1 MTPRTCLRGC
11 APALLAAVLA
21 GCGGDAAQEVR
32 FWALG
37 REGEVVQR
45 LMADFT
51 RRNPGIAVK
60 VQQIPW
66 TAAHEKLL
74 TAFVGDASPD
84 LAQVGNTWLPEFAA
98 LRAIEDLSPYLDNRR
113 VVRADNFFPGVW
125 ATNTIAGRVLGVPWY
140 VDTRVLF
147 YRKDILAQ
155 AGIVEPPRTW
165 DEWRDAMERIKRT
178 VGPER
183 FAILLPVDEWAQLVV
198 LAMQAG
204 SPLLRDGD
212 RFGAFRGPEFRRAL
226 EFYVALFRDRLAPA
240 LDRNQVANL
249 YQQFAEGHFAMYIT
263 GPWNLGEFR
272 RRLPAALQDGWATA
286 PLAAVR
292 AEDWPGIS
300 LAGGSSLVMFRSSR
314 RKDAAWKIVEYLSE
328 PAQQV
333 AFYRATGDLPA
344 HRGAWEDPA
353 LAGDSRTRAFFTQ
366 LEHVRPVPKIPEW
379 EQIAQRTAELAEQAL
394 RGRMSIDEAVTALDR
409 DVDRMLDKR
418 RWLLARASRVRP

>member
-1 MTPRTCLRGC
+1 VRPRTRLRGG
-11 APALLAAVLA
+11 PLALLVAVLA
-21 GCGGDAAQEVR
+21 GCGGDAAQPVR

-98 LRAIEDLSPYLDNRR
+98 LRAIEDLSPHLDNGT

-165 DEWRDAMERIKRT
+165 DEWRGAMERIKRT
-178 VGPER
+178 VGPDR

-198 LAMQAG
+198 LAMEAG

-226 EFYVALFRDRLAPA
+226 EFYVALFSDRLAPA

-286 PLAAVR
+286 PLAAVC

-300 LAGGSSLVMFRSSR
+300 LAGGSSLVLFRSSR
-314 RKDAAWKIVEYLSE
+314 RKDAGWKIIEYLSE

-333 AFYRATGDLPA
+333 AFYHATGDLPA
-344 HRGAWEDPA
+344 HRGAWEDPS

-366 LEHVRPVPKIPEW
+366 LAHVRPVPKIPEW

-409 DVDRMLDKR
+409 DVDRMLEKR
-418 RWLLARASRVRP
+418 RWLLVRASRVRP